1 MASPARPARKPK
13 LSVEEIKERSNY
25 LSEGVAEQV
34 FDPETDHVD
43 DATYQLLKF
52 SGMYQQDDRDLRKVR
67 RQEGKDKA
75 YSFMLRSRAPAGRLS
90 AAQYL
95 VHDRLADEVGNG
107 TLRLTTRQGIQ
118 LHGIVKG
125 DIQKTIQA
133 LHSELVTSLAA
144 CGDVNRNVMACPA
157 PDASRRHALLEE
169 IAGELDARLLPKSE
183 AYYQLWLDGERL
195 PSPAAAT
202 PDSVD
207 AKPVA
212 KADDTEPIYGR
223 TYLPRKF
230 KIGLAYP
237 EDNCVDVFTQDVGIV
252 PVMDGETL
260 RGFNLMIGGGLGM
273 SHTDPDTRPFL
284 AQHLGFV
291 TREQLARTV
300 EGIVTVQRDFGNREE
315 RKFARMKWLV
325 ETRGIPWFRAELE
338 NRLGFKLGD
347 WVPVGR
353 FTLDDH
359 LGWHAQGDGR
369 FYFGIYIENGRIK
382 DEGDG
387 ENGLRLRTALRELL
401 TRYPHEIRIT
411 AQHNILLTNLSAD
424 DEAPLRELLRDH
436 GVKTKE
442 EISQARRFAMA
453 CPALPTCGLAL
464 AESERML
471 PGLLDVLE
479 AELAE
484 LGLAD
489 EEISIRM
496 TGCPNGCA
504 RPYTAELAFVGR
516 SLDKYN
522 VYVGGSFEGTRLVQ
536 EYAAMVS
543 GGDLVKTVKPLLSY
557 WREARQTGERFGDFC
572 HRVGLAGLREHAET
586 YAEGAVAA

>member
-1 MASPARPARKPK
+1 MASPARPVRKPK

-25 LSEGVAEQV
+25 LSEGVAEGV
-34 FDPETDHVD
+34 FDPTTDHVD

-52 SGMYQQDDRDLRKVR
+52 SGMYQQDDRDLRKQR

-125 DIQKTIQA
+125 DIKKTIQG

-157 PDASRRHALLEE
+157 PEVSRRHALLEE
-169 IAGELDARLLPKSE
+169 VADELNARLLPNSE
-183 AYYQLWLDGERL
+183 AYYQLWLDGERQPL
-195 PSPAAAT
+195 PAGAT
-202 PDSVD
+202 PE
-207 AKPVA
+207 PVA
-212 KADDTEPIYGR
+212 FEPVVKADDVEPIYGR

-230 KIGLAYP
+230 KIGVAYP
-237 EDNCVDVFTQDVGIV
+237 EDNCVDIYTQDVGIV

-284 AQHLGFV
+284 AKHLGFV

-300 EGIVTVQRDFGNREE
+300 EGVVTVQRDFGNREE

-325 ETRGIPWFRAELE
+325 ETRGVPWFRAELE
-338 NRLGFKLGD
+338 SRLGFKLLD
-347 WVPVGR
+347 WVPVAR
-353 FTLDDH
+353 FTLTDH

-369 FYFGIYIENGRIK
+369 FYFGLYIENGRIK
-382 DEGDG
+382 DEGTG
-387 ENGLRLRTALRELL
+387 NNNLRLRTALRELL
-401 TRYPHEIRIT
+401 TRYPNEIRIT

-424 DEAPLRELLRDH
+424 DEAPIRKLLREH

-442 EISQARRFAMA
+442 EISQARRFAVA

-471 PGLLDVLE
+471 PGVLDKLE
-479 AELAE
+479 RELTD
-484 LGLAD
+484 LGLD
-489 EEISIRM
+489 QEEISIRM

-504 RPYTAELAFVGR
+504 RPYTAELAFIGR

-522 VYVGGSFEGTRLVQ
+522 VYVGGAFEGTRLVQ
-536 EYAAMVS
+536 EYAEMVA
-543 GGDLVKTVKPLLSY
+543 GDDLVATVKPLLAY
-557 WREARQTGERFGDFC
+557 WREARGAGERFGDFC
-572 HRVGLAGLREHAET
+572 HRVGLERLREHAEGT
-586 YAEGAVAA
+586 VAA

>member
-13 LSVEEIKERSNY
+13 LSVEAIKERSNY
-25 LSEGVAEQV
+25 LSEGVAEEV
-34 FDPETDHVD
+34 FDPNTDHVD

-52 SGMYQQDDRDLRKVR
+52 SGMYQQDDRDQRKQR

-95 VHDRLADEVGNG
+95 VHDRLADTVGNG

-125 DIQKTIQA
+125 DIQKTIQT

-157 PDASRRHALLEE
+157 PEASRRHALLEE
-169 IAGELDARLLPKSE
+169 IADELNARLLPKSE
-183 AYYQLWLDGERL
+183 AYYQLWLDGERQPL
-195 PSPAAAT
+195 PAAAT
-202 PDSVD
+202 PEPVS
-207 AKPVA
+207 PEYVA
-212 KADDTEPIYGR
+212 KADDVEPIYGR

-237 EDNCVDVFTQDVGIV
+237 EDNCIDVFTQDVGIV

-260 RGFNLMIGGGLGM
+260 RGFNLLIGGGLGM

-284 AQHLGFV
+284 AKELGFV
-291 TREQLARTV
+291 TRDQLLRTV
-300 EGIVTVQRDFGNREE
+300 EGIVTVQRDFGNRQE

-338 NRLGFKLGD
+338 SRLGFKLGH
-347 WVPVGR
+347 WVPLGR

-382 DEGDG
+382 DEG
-387 ENGLRLRTALRELL
+387 ELQLRTALRELL

-424 DEAPLRELLRDH
+424 AEAPIRKLLREY

-471 PGLLDVLE
+471 PGMLDTLE
-479 AELAE
+479 TELAD
-484 LGLAD
+484 LGLAN

-516 SLDKYN
+516 SLNKYN
-522 VYVGGSFEGTRLVQ
+522 IYVGGAFEGTRLAS
-536 EYAAMVS
+536 EYAEMVS
-543 GGDLVKTVKPLLSY
+543 GDELLATVKPLLSY
-557 WREARQTGERFGDFC
+557 WREARQKGERFGDFC
-572 HRVGLAGLREHAET
+572 HRVGLKRLREHAE
-586 YAEGAVAA
+586 EAVAA

>member
-25 LSEGVAEQV
+25 LSEGVAETV
-34 FDPETDHVD
+34 FDETTDHVD

-52 SGMYQQDDRDLRKVR
+52 SGMYQQDDRDLRKQR

-95 VHDRLADEVGNG
+95 VHDRLADMVGNG

-125 DIQKTIQA
+125 DIQKTIRT
-133 LHSELVTSLAA
+133 LHSEMVTSLAA

-157 PDASRRHALLEE
+157 PETSRRHALLEE
-169 IAGELDARLLPKSE
+169 VADELNARLLPKSE
-183 AYYQLWLDGERL
+183 AYYQLWLDGERQPL
-195 PSPAAAT
+195 PEGAT
-202 PDSVD
+202 PE
-207 AKPVA
+207 PVA
-212 KADDTEPIYGR
+212 KADDVEPIYGR

-230 KIGLAYP
+230 KIGIAYP

-252 PVMDGETL
+252 PVLDGETL
-260 RGFNLMIGGGLGM
+260 RGFNLLIGGGLGM

-284 AQHLGFV
+284 AKELGFV
-291 TREQLARTV
+291 TRDQLARTV

-325 ETRGIPWFRAELE
+325 ETRGIPWFRSELE
-338 NRLGFKLGD
+338 SRLGFKLMD

-353 FTLDDH
+353 FTLNDH
-359 LGWHAQGDGR
+359 LGWHAQGDGK
-369 FYFGIYIENGRIK
+369 FYFGLYIENGRIK
-382 DEGDG
+382 DEGD
-387 ENGLRLRTALRELL
+387 LRLRTLIRELL
-401 TRYPHEIRIT
+401 TRYPNEIRIT
-411 AQHNILLTNLSAD
+411 AQHNILLTNFAAE
-424 DEAPLRELLRDH
+424 DEAPIRELLRAH

-471 PGLLDVLE
+471 PGVLDKLE
-479 AELAE
+479 TELTK
-484 LGLAD
+484 LGLER

-536 EYAAMVS
+536 EYAEMVA
-543 GGDLVKTVKPLLSY
+543 GDDLVTMVKPLLEH
-557 WREARQTGERFGDFC
+557 WREARRSGERFGDFC
-572 HRVGLAGLREHAET
+572 HRVGLESLRDHAE
-586 YAEGAVAA
+586 GVVAA